1 MTRTRSNTK
10 ASTFRLSILFSLLAA
25 HWGAYATGDSA
36 QTEQEKAKQDAEPDY
51 EVITVTSQRRAQN
64 LSEVPIALT
73 SFSADNIQ
81 QTGVQQLREI
91 SDFIPNMEFSRGT
104 DAGSRVTIRGVG
116 ANSRNVGFDTR
127 VGVYL
132 DGVYLGQSPALNQAL
147 YDLERVE
154 VLRGPQGT
162 LFGKNTVAGA
172 VNMISARPID
182 FFEGKASVSLGNFNA
197 REVQG
202 RVNIPISDRSAVK
215 LSASRNTRDGYIDN
229 LSTGNKMNERDSTAV
244 RLQFLS
250 ELSDNLELYM
260 SMDGLRSHRLSF
272 LGEALTDPF
281 GMTLNAEAPKK
292 YQVATTTDTYEER
305 DLFGAHLEL
314 SYQFADGYAAKS
326 ISAYRDSDSE
336 YRNDSDYSALDFF
349 SIVYAD
355 QYQQWSQEFQLL
367 SPEHERFNYIVGMY
381 LYHQNADSI
390 RDGTNGAM
398 SVIFG
403 NQPGSVVTNFG
414 KVTTSSYALFANSS
428 YQLNDWLNLAVGLR
442 FTDETKEV
450 DWVLDG
456 RASGVFGIGFTEE
469 PLNQK
474 RSDQD
479 VSYSVSLNAQL
490 IPQINSYIKYSTA
503 FKSGGYNLD
512 YVTNADLEASLEFG
526 KERVGSFELGLK
538 GAFLQHRLM
547 TNLALFHSN
556 FSDYQV
562 NQLMPLPNGGT
573 SFSIRNAS
581 EVTSKG
587 MELELIYR
595 PIRSLQIQ
603 ASLGLLDA
611 TFDDFPNAI
620 AGNVNAAGNR
630 LPNAPKHN
638 ASFSSQYVTELSH
651 WNADLLLRADI
662 THKSSFYSTVANQR
676 SQTLQDGNTVP
687 YGYLEANTMLNA
699 RAGWLT
705 HSGWEAYLWVRNLT
719 NSSKAI
725 DSGRDFFGTITANYQ
740 EPRTYGIELVYN
752 F

>member
-1 MTRTRSNTK
+1 MAKKHLSAQTGL
-10 ASTFRLSILFSLLAA
+10 FRLSILFSLLAA
-25 HWGAYATGDSA
+25 NWSTAAATDPLA
-36 QTEQEKAKQDAEPDY
+36 DAEPTEQGSEFNY
-51 EVITVTSQRRAQN
+51 EVITVTSQRRAQD
-64 LSEVPIALT
+64 LSEVPIALS

-81 QTGVQQLREI
+81 QTGIQQLREI

-104 DAGSRVTIRGVG
+104 DFGSQVTIRGVG

-182 FFEGKASVSLGNFNA
+182 FFEGKASVMIGNMNA

-202 RVNIPISDRSAVK
+202 RVNIPLSADSAVK
-215 LSASRNTRDGYIDN
+215 VSANRSTRDGYIDN
-229 LSTGNKMNERDSTAV
+229 LTTGSKLNERDSTAF
-244 RLQFLS
+244 RIQFLS
-250 ELSDNLELYM
+250 ELSNDLELYM
-260 SMDGLRSHRLSF
+260 SVDGLRSHRLSF
-272 LGEALTDPF
+272 LGEALTNSF
-281 GMTLNAEAPKK
+281 GTALNTEAPDKF
-292 YQVATTTDTYEER
+292 QVATTTDTYEER

-314 SYQFADGYAAKS
+314 SYQFGEGYAVKS

-336 YRNDSDYSALDFF
+336 YRNDSDYSTLDIF

-355 QYQQWSQEFQLL
+355 HYRQWSQEFQFI
-367 SPEHERFNYIVGMY
+367 SPEHEQFNYIVGLY
-381 LYHQNADSI
+381 LYRQNADSV
-390 RDGTNGAM
+390 RDGINGPVSAM
-398 SVIFG
+398 FG

-414 KVTTSSYALFANSS
+414 EVKTTSYALFANSA
-428 YQLNDWLNLAVGLR
+428 YQLSDRMNLAVGLR

-450 DWVLDG
+450 DWLLDG
-456 RASGVFGIGFTEE
+456 RASGIFGIGFTED

-479 VSYSVSLNAQL
+479 LSYSVSLNAQL
-490 IPQINSYIKYSTA
+490 SSHINSYLKYSTA

-512 YVTNADLEASLEFG
+512 YVTNADLEASLEFD
-526 KERVGSFELGLK
+526 KERVGSIELGLK

-547 TNLALFHSN
+547 ANFALFRAN

-562 NQLMPLPNGGT
+562 NQLMELPNGGT

-581 EVTSKG
+581 EVTSQG
-587 MELELIYR
+587 MELEITYR
-595 PIRSLQIQ
+595 PISSLQIQ

-611 TFDDFPNAI
+611 TFDDFPNAL
-620 AGNVNAAGNR
+620 AGNMNAAGNQ
-630 LPNAPKHN
+630 LPDAPKRN
-638 ASFSSQYVTELSH
+638 ASLSGQYVTELNR
-651 WNADLLLRADI
+651 WNTDLLLRADI
-662 THKSSFYSTVANQR
+662 THKGSYYTTVTNQR
-676 SQTLQDGNTVP
+676 THTLLDGTTVP
-687 YGYLEANTMLNA
+687 YGYIEENTMLNV
-699 RAGWLT
+699 RAGLLT
-705 HSGWEAYLWVRNLT
+705 HSGWEAYIWARNLT

-725 DSGRDFFGTITANYQ
+725 HSSRDFFGTITANYQ
-740 EPRTYGIELVYN
+740 EPRTFGLELVYN

>member
-1 MTRTRSNTK
+1 MNKTRSLTKTRT
-10 ASTFRLSILFSLLAA
+10 FHLSILCSFLAA
-25 HWGAYATGDSA
+25 HWGAHATGA
-36 QTEQEKAKQDAEPDY
+36 EQESAKQDAEPDY

-132 DGVYLGQSPALNQAL
+132 DGVYLGQSPALNQSL

-182 FFEGKASVSLGNFNA
+182 FFEGKASVTLGNLNA

-202 RVNIPISDRSAVK
+202 RVNMPLSDSSAVK
-215 LSASRNTRDGYIDN
+215 LSASRSTRDGYIDN

-260 SMDGLRSHRLSF
+260 SADGLRSHRLSF

-281 GMTLNAEAPKK
+281 GMTLNMEAPNK

-314 SYQFADGYAAKS
+314 SYQFGDGYAVKS

-336 YRNDSDYSALDFF
+336 YRNDSDYSTLDFF

-355 QYQQWSQEFQLL
+355 QYRQWSQEFQLL
-367 SPEHERFNYIVGMY
+367 SPEHDHFNYIVGMY
-381 LYHQNADSI
+381 LYRQNADSV
-390 RDGTNGAM
+390 RDGVNGAM

-403 NQPGSVVTNFG
+403 NSPGSVVTNSG
-414 KVTTSSYALFANSS
+414 QVTTTSYALFANTS
-428 YQLNDWLNLAVGLR
+428 YQLSDWLNLAVGLR

-450 DWVLDG
+450 DWMLDG
-456 RASGVFGIGFTEE
+456 RASGIFGIGFTED
-469 PLNQK
+469 PIQQK
-474 RSDQD
+474 RTDQD
-479 VSYSVSLNAQL
+479 VSYSISLNAQL
-490 IPQINSYIKYSTA
+490 IPQVNSYIKYSTA

-512 YVTNADLEASLEFG
+512 YVTNADLAASLEFD
-526 KERVGSFELGLK
+526 KERVGSFELGIK
-538 GAFLQHRLM
+538 GAFFQHRLI
-547 TNLALFHSN
+547 TNLAVFHAN
-556 FSDYQV
+556 YSDYQV

-581 EVTSKG
+581 EVTSQG
-587 MELELIYR
+587 MELEMIYR
-595 PIRSLQIQ
+595 PTRALQIQ

-620 AGNVNAAGNR
+620 APNVNAAGNQ

-638 ASFSSQYVTELSH
+638 ASLSGQYVTELSN
-651 WNADLLLRADI
+651 WNADVLLRADI
-662 THKSSFYSTVANQR
+662 THKGSFYSTVANQR
-676 SQTLQDGNTVP
+676 FHTLQDGSTVP

-699 RAGWLT
+699 RAGWLS
-705 HSGWEAYLWVRNLT
+705 HSGWEAYLWARNLT

-740 EPRTYGIELVYN
+740 EPRTFGIELVYN